1 MSEQNKALAQR
12 FYEEVLNKKNLDA
25 IDELCAPDVVDHNAI
40 PGQAPGAKGL
50 KDVFA
55 TFFRGLPDLRITIQ
69 ELVAERDIVVA
80 RFSGTATHTGE
91 LMGAAPTG
99 KTVTMRGMDMIRI
112 KSGKATEVWHEGDD
126 AVVLMQ
132 LGVELPSPT

>member
-12 FYEEVLNKKNLDA
+12 FYEEVFNKKNLDA
-25 IDELCAPDVVDHNAI
+25 IEELCAPDLVDHNAM
-40 PGQAPGAKGL
+40 PGQAPGTKGL
-50 KDVFA
+50 KDAFA

-132 LGVELPSPT
+132 LGVELPSIT

>member
-12 FYEEVLNKKNLDA
+12 FYEEVFNKKKLDA
-25 IDELCAPDVVDHNAI
+25 IDELCAPDFVDHNAM

-55 TFFRGLPDLRITIQ
+55 AFFRGLPDLRITIQ
-69 ELVAERDIVVA
+69 ELVAERDIVVV

-91 LMGAAPTG
+91 LMGAAPSG
-99 KTVTMRGMDMIRI
+99 KAVTMRGMDMIRI
-112 KSGKATEVWHEGDD
+112 KNGKAIEVWHEGDD

-132 LGVELPSPT
+132 LGVELPSIT

>member
-12 FYEEVLNKKNLDA
+12 FYEEVFNKKNVDV
-25 IDELCAPDVVDHNAI
+25 IDELFAPDFVDHNAM
-40 PGQAPGAKGL
+40 PGQAPGTNGI

-55 TFFRGLPDLRITIQ
+55 ALFRGLPDLRITIQ

-112 KSGKATEVWHEGDD
+112 KNGKAIEVWHEGDD
-126 AVVLMQ
+126 AVMMMQ
-132 LGVELPSPT
+132 LGVELPSNT